1 MWCELCVVSAPEIPE
16 YPNSNFWAT
25 REMTAH
31 GYDTDDENTHLRPHQ
46 KVSLL
51 SRPPLSA
58 RKRRRNH
65 EEQLPAGEGPEPDR
79 RRIRQLTRTASIVG
93 QTAAPPGIHTS
104 RRRTA
109 SGIRSGK
116 DGAPKPF
123 ATSWR
128 GWNSRQGRSSHQSWG
143 VTVPCPTPNDGV
155 GVDGK

>member
-58 RKRRRNH
+58 RKRKERCAPTEYRFQWPHVLALTVLSPMNDIGFEKKNWRRKQFVKPLIFDDKIGIFH
-65 EEQLPAGEGPEPDR
+65 FDSSFR
-79 RRIRQLTRTASIVG
+79 VG
-93 QTAAPPGIHTS
+93 
-104 RRRTA
+104 
-109 SGIRSGK
+109 
-116 DGAPKPF
+116 
-123 ATSWR
+123 
-128 GWNSRQGRSSHQSWG
+128 
-143 VTVPCPTPNDGV
+143 
-155 GVDGK
+155 